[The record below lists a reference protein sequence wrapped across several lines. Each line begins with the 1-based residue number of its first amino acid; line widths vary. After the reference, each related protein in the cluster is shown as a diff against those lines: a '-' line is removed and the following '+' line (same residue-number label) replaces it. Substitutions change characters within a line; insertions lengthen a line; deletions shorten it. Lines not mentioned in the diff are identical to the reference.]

1 METNQK
7 LTEDIPEK
15 YIEWIRTI
23 SMWDPIEMRRFIDEN
38 IKNILDKFSG
48 DLLFLAQKEK
58 DTRSKDILTRT
69 AVLDIIKEI
78 ANYLPPME
86 MN

>member
-1 METNQK
+1 MQTNSK

-15 YIEWIRTI
+15 YIDWIRNI
-23 SMWDPIEMRRFIDEN
+23 SIWDPIEMRHFIAEN
-38 IKNILDKFSG
+38 IKTVLDKFSG

-58 DTRSKDILTRT
+58 NTRSKDILTRNT
-69 AVLDIIKEI
+69 VLEIIKEI